1 MPVINRA
8 ERTLFVQIGRIIAAN
23 FSLALPV
30 TPLNDVLALGG
41 NELLATLYFIRP
53 TCSHTNTF
61 SPSLSHSLPLQ
72 TLDKCI
78 CSSVNG
84 RAFFAFA
91 PVYDLFANQRVREL
105 I

>member
-1 MPVINRA
+1 MINRA

-61 SPSLSHSLPLQ
+61 SLFFPLPPSHTLPLQ

-91 PVYDLFANQRVREL
+91 PVYDLFANQRVGS
-105 I
+105 

>member
-1 MPVINRA
+1 MINRA

-61 SPSLSHSLPLQ
+61 PLPPSLTLTLPLQ

-91 PVYDLFANQRVREL
+91 PVYDLFANQRVGS
-105 I
+105 